1 MQGFITI
8 YCVTIYSNCSKCK
21 CIMDSDNIVY
31 QKRKLRQFNLVS
43 DIVISPKRSL
53 IINNFFLK
61 TIEITLLVQYL
72 KLLNVITLCNHLCLN
87 NYVIF

>member
-1 MQGFITI
+1 MQ
-8 YCVTIYSNCSKCK
+8 

-53 IINNFFLK
+53 IINKKKLKLK
-61 TIEITLLVQYL
+61 TVEITLFSAISKTFKCYNTVQSFVS
-72 KLLNVITLCNHLCLN
+72 K
-87 NYVIF
+87 